1 MSRVAGIVWR
11 RVLLLAALAGVIVWS
26 IRISRT
32 PQDAAAMVTA
42 VQRRHAQPPAFQTS
56 PPPPVSMRLK
66 PGARLRLAMHRN
78 LFPQQSW
85 GTLAGVAAAAPTPPP
100 QAPPLPF
107 TYVGRWQ
114 ADGQTTYYLAAGH
127 QVYSAQIGQVLDQDW
142 LLSAAQG
149 QALDFVYGPLQQ
161 TRTLRMGDPLA
172 QNPPPVRP
180 APAGH

>member
-1 MSRVAGIVWR
+1 MSHFAGIAWR
-11 RVLLLAALAGVIVWS
+11 RILLLTALAGVVVWS

-32 PQDAAAMVTA
+32 PQDAGEMVIA
-42 VQRRHAQPPAFQTS
+42 VHRRPERAPVPRAPTVQTPTWS
-56 PPPPVSMRLK
+56 EPTPRLH
-66 PGARLRLAMHRN
+66 LAMQRN

-85 GTLAGVAAAAPTPPP
+85 EAPAGVAAAVPTPPP

-114 ADGQTTYYLAAGH
+114 TDGKTTYYLAAGH
-127 QVYSAQIGQVLDQDW
+127 QVYSAQLGQVLDQDW

-149 QALDFVYGPLQQ
+149 QELDFVYGPLQQ

-172 QNPPPVRP
+172 QNPPLVRS